1 MQSFSSPLLDIF
13 PLSPFIFWPTGEE
26 MAEDYKCGE
35 GRQPLPLLLSAEEK
49 KLELR
54 LGLPGGEGWSTKQKK
69 RESPAEASRVCKRN
83 SANASSAAKRVFLS
97 PVDSKTQGMK

>member
-1 MQSFSSPLLDIF
+1 
-13 PLSPFIFWPTGEE
+13 